1 MLGKY
6 PGHLTGEGLRV
17 RVDCAGRVA
26 RCGEGAGVELA
37 DLERALERHACG

>member
-17 RVDCAGRVA
+17 RVDCA
-26 RCGEGAGVELA
+26 RCGEGQVLSWLTLSVRSSAMLVGN
-37 DLERALERHACG
+37 